1 RSSDGQN
8 FEKIGNGAL
17 SKPYYFI
24 DQTPLLGNNYYRI
37 KQYDIDGKYTYSSVV
52 IVVYTP
58 SIFKVETFPNPVT
71 DQLRVKIHSSKAENY
86 VLSVTDFAGRVIHEE
101 KMQTGNGVYE
111 WKVALKHIPAQVLMV
126 AIRNSQQQIVA
137 SEKITKQ

>member
-1 RSSDGQN
+1 FRSNRDLTSFEFKVDDGALIDDIKIVKTSAALVTLPVHFIDFRGKLQANESVRLDWEVENDQQHSHFEVERSSDGQN

-58 SIFKVETFPNPVT
+58 SIF
-71 DQLRVKIHSSKAENY
+71 
-86 VLSVTDFAGRVIHEE
+86 
-101 KMQTGNGVYE
+101 
-111 WKVALKHIPAQVLMV
+111 
-126 AIRNSQQQIVA
+126 
-137 SEKITKQ
+137 